1 MSVRR
6 EITEYDGVYFI
17 TITCSRWLH
26 LFELANGYDEVYKW
40 FDHFVSAESP
50 VSGTL
55 REMKYVSS

>member
-17 TITCSRWLH
+17 TITCCDWLH
-26 LFELANGYDEVYKW
+26 LFELANAYNSVYNP
-40 FDHFVSAESP
+40 FSAESP

-55 REMKYVSS
+55 RG